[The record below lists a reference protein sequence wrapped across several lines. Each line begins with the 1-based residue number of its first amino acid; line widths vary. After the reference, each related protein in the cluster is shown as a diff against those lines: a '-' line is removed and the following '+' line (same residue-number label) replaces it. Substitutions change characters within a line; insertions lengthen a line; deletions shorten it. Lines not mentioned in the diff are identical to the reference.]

1 MARDLILI
9 AISLFTW
16 GLGESAF
23 FSFQPLYLQQLGAD
37 PLRIG
42 AILGGYG
49 LAATLAHI
57 PAGYI
62 ADRLGR
68 RPVMVAAWIV
78 GAVTTWIMALATSLP
93 VFVAGMLLYSTT
105 SFVIAPLNSYVAAA
119 RGRWSV
125 GRVLTLVSACYNAGA
140 VLGPSLGG
148 MIGERFGYRM
158 IFLGAAIVF
167 AVSTL
172 VILLIRPQ
180 PVDAPHPGERGSNL
194 LRNHR
199 YVYFVLAYFL
209 ATFAMY
215 LPQPLSPNF
224 LQNQRSL
231 GLAQIGQLYS
241 ISSFGIVVLNLA
253 LGQFNARL
261 GFLISQIAVGLF
273 ALILWRE
280 YGFAWYGLAYFLMG
294 GFRSARTLATAQI
307 RFLVSQANMGL
318 AFGVAETVTAIA
330 LFLAPP
336 MAGYF
341 YNYDPLMIYAL
352 SVAAIA
358 FSILVSAILSRGIS
372 APQMVDEKI
381 PISLRESG

>member
-1 MARDLILI
+1 MDRDLLFV
-9 AISLFTW
+9 ALSLFTW

-23 FSFQPLYLQQLGAD
+23 LSFQPLYMQQLGAD

-68 RPVMVAAWIV
+68 RPVIVAAWII
-78 GAVTTWIMALATSLP
+78 GAVTTWIMAVATSLP
-93 VFVAGMLLYSTT
+93 VFVVGMLLYSTT

-119 RGRWSV
+119 HGRWSV
-125 GRVLTLVSACYNAGA
+125 GRVLTLVSASYNAGA
-140 VLGPSLGG
+140 ILGPSLGG

-158 IFLGAAIVF
+158 IFLGAASVF
-167 AVSTL
+167 IVSTL

-180 PVDAPHPGERGSNL
+180 PVDAPHPEEKGNHL
-194 LRNHR
+194 LRNQR

-231 GLAQIGQLYS
+231 GLVQIGQLYS
-241 ISSFGIVVLNLA
+241 ICSLGIVALNLV
-253 LGQFNARL
+253 LGQLNARL
-261 GFLISQIAVGLF
+261 GFLISQVAVGLF
-273 ALILWRE
+273 AMILWRGN
-280 YGFAWYGLAYFLMG
+280 GFVLFGLAFFLMG

-307 RFLVSQANMGL
+307 RAVVSQANMGL
-318 AFGVAETVTAIA
+318 AFGLAETVTAIA

-336 MAGYF
+336 LAGYL
-341 YNYDPLMIYAL
+341 YNHDPTRIYGL
-352 SVAAIA
+352 SVALIA
-358 FSILVSAILSRGIS
+358 GSVLISAFLSRGIS
-372 APQMVDEKI
+372 APQMGDEKL
-381 PISLRESG
+381 PVRETI

>member
-140 VLGPSLGG
+140 VLGPSLRNVV
-148 MIGERFGYRM
+148 IALSAFGW
-158 IFLGAAIVF
+158 VPF
-167 AVSTL
+167 ARL
-172 VILLIRPQ
+172 VRGQVLALREEPFVESAPRSSNRRIRVPCGLIR
-180 PVDAPHPGERGSNL
+180 VIA
-194 LRNHR
+194 
-199 YVYFVLAYFL
+199 
-209 ATFAMY
+209 
-215 LPQPLSPNF
+215 
-224 LQNQRSL
+224 RSEIL
-231 GLAQIGQLYS
+231 G
-241 ISSFGIVVLNLA
+241 
-253 LGQFNARL
+253 
-261 GFLISQIAVGLF
+261 
-273 ALILWRE
+273 
-280 YGFAWYGLAYFLMG
+280 
-294 GFRSARTLATAQI
+294 
-307 RFLVSQANMGL
+307 
-318 AFGVAETVTAIA
+318 
-330 LFLAPP
+330 
-336 MAGYF
+336 
-341 YNYDPLMIYAL
+341 
-352 SVAAIA
+352 
-358 FSILVSAILSRGIS
+358 
-372 APQMVDEKI
+372 
-381 PISLRESG
+381 